1 MAFFRVKLLRPEER
15 QVTLRLRS
23 ECLPAAF
30 HNFYPKNWVF
40 RLHPLTAHLPYTSL
54 MDAVVKL
61 HEKRPALPEK
71 LNGASQKG
79 KELELKHFNISEL

>member
-1 MAFFRVKLLRPEER
+1 MQNYCVREER
-15 QVTLRLRS
+15 QVPLRLRS

-40 RLHPLTAHLPYTSL
+40 RLHPLTAHLPYLSL
-54 MDAVVKL
+54 LDAVVKL

-71 LNGASQKG
+71 LNRASQKG